1 MLQFFVF
8 SDASEEQQ
16 KKPVD
21 RARGAAEDDDRPGD
35 GEHLDRRAPDAALG
49 LVFERGRGDGVGEA
63 RDRHQRARPGE
74 LCQLVVELEAGKKS
88 GEEDQRNGD
97 REQTV
102 LWDIHEDTK
111 DVIDQMLWP
120 SDLAFTPDG
129 ERVFFT
135 AYSQE
140 TGKRELY
147 WIRNGGILPVKMSQD
162 DWWADFSVPFG
173 FVEMADQS
181 FSDGSK
187 AYVVLLLVNDHW
199 NAGEIAC
206 VYMDNRNYYT
216 ILSHEN
222 TLLRD
227 SLSHS
232 VMVGK
237 NELTTFDGTV
247 VHYVDYTNLSQNA
260 AGQPAERPVH
270 IMYADVQ
277 NSSCVAWNE
286 TAIKNTLAGEK
297 VYIVS
302 ENDFRSRQDKEEFE
316 YFINETFK

>member
-1 MLQFFVF
+1 MKPIIRLLPILAMSLCLFACAKKERPVTP
-8 SDASEEQQ
+8 SDGTSVVTIASPE
-16 KKPVD
+16 VVI
-21 RARGAAEDDDRPGD
+21 EDDCIQ
-35 GEHLDRRAPDAALG
+35 
-49 LVFERGRGDGVGEA
+49 VFY
-63 RDRHQRARPGE
+63 
-74 LCQLVVELEAGKKS
+74 L
-88 GEEDQRNGD
+88 RNGEPVQATFQD
-97 REQTV
+97 DGLLSDPVCLDEKKWLSFGECEQTV

-129 ERVFFT
+129 ERIFFT
-135 AYSQE
+135 AYNQE

-206 VYMDNRNYYT
+206 VYMDGRNYYT

-237 NELTTFDGTV
+237 NEMTTSEGTV

-286 TAIKNTLAGEK
+286 TAIKNSLAGEK

-302 ENDFRSRQDKEEFE
+302 ENDFRSQQDKEEFE